1 MRTYA
6 RFDTLHK
13 GLTCVNCGQKAI
25 EMHNIND
32 CIRALE
38 ASKQD
43 LMTRYLLEGE
53 LKQAKLDA
61 MVEFKPWRRTS

>member
-25 EMHNIND
+25 EMHNIDD
-32 CIRALE
+32 CVKALE
-38 ASKQD
+38 DRA
-43 LMTRYLLEGE
+43 RE
-53 LKQAKLDA
+53 LATVVTNNLG
-61 MVEFKPWRRTS
+61 RL